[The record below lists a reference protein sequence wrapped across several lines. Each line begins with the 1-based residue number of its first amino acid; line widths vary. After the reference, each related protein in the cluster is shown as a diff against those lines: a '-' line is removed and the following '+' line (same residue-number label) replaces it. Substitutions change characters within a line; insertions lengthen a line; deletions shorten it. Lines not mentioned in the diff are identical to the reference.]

1 MGSAGIRER
10 RAFVLIHMFFAK
22 YINSKVWGW
31 RANSHS
37 GFKVTRCRPLCKAL
51 SSSSSHYKKAYG
63 YFSRKT
69 HHISFSCLTYDFKK
83 KRQLNRKKHLNLN
96 ISKWDF
102 FGLLSQCEAVKKS
115 RGERMYIF
123 IRRKN
128 SLAAASSS
136 SSLSAI
142 WLSIMSSASSS
153 ITNRLIAFLPWKLLL
168 LSVLIPRT
176 IHEKNKKGLEKLEK
190 NAETCVIWPR
200 DGDEETPP

>member
-37 GFKVTRCRPLCKAL
+37 GFKVTRCRCARLYPPLLHTTKRPMAISLERPITFL
-51 SSSSSHYKKAYG
+51 SVVWLM
-63 YFSRKT
+63 
-69 HHISFSCLTYDFKK
+69 ISK
-83 KRQLNRKKHLNLN
+83 KRQLNRKKHLNLNN

-128 SLAAASSS
+128 SLAASSSS

-142 WLSIMSSASSS
+142 WLSVMSSASSS
-153 ITNRLIAFLPWKLLL
+153 ITNCLIAFPWKLLL
-168 LSVLIPRT
+168 LCLDT
-176 IHEKNKKGLEKLEK
+176 KNYSWKE
-190 NAETCVIWPR
+190 
-200 DGDEETPP
+200 

>member
-83 KRQLNRKKHLNLN
+83 NVSLTERSTWIWIFPNGTSLGFCHSVK
-96 ISKWDF
+96 
-102 FGLLSQCEAVKKS
+102 LLRNPEE
-115 RGERMYIF
+115 RGCTYSYDEKI
-123 IRRKN
+123 
-128 SLAAASSS
+128 L
-136 SSLSAI
+136 
-142 WLSIMSSASSS
+142 W
-153 ITNRLIAFLPWKLLL
+153 LLL
-168 LSVLIPRT
+168 LLLLLFQQFGSQ
-176 IHEKNKKGLEKLEK
+176 
-190 NAETCVIWPR
+190 
-200 DGDEETPP
+200 